1 MQIRTLNNNKENND
15 EVKGKVIRKAQI
27 ARQLLQRGQ
36 KIIDIKGDRADPD
49 GKRSVFVFEDSDE
62 FQEAFSA
69 VLEENRNKHTDPET
83 ADLKKR
89 LEEMQKKLDALE
101 SDNKKEE

>member
-1 MQIRTLNNNKENND
+1 M
-15 EVKGKVIRKAQI
+15 
-27 ARQLLQRGQ
+27 QRGQ

-69 VLEENRNKHTDPET
+69 VLEENCNKHTNPET

-101 SDNKKEE
+101 GGNKKEE